1 MAINDALPLKAIIA
15 KLNFWGFESE
25 LQTNPVPF
33 HLDSPSG
40 RHVDAASSVCDGLW
54 MEQNTK
60 SGKNLWY
67 YFKPFVDE
75 SL

>member
-1 MAINDALPLKAIIA
+1 MVINDALPLKATIA

-25 LQTNPVPF
+25 LQINPVPF
-33 HLDSPSG
+33 HLDSPPR
-40 RHVDAASSVCDGLW
+40 RHVDAALSVCDGLLL
-54 MEQNTK
+54 EQNTE
-60 SGKNLWY
+60 SGKNLRY